1 MVKIFLNSVYNKK
14 KPSFSDLF
22 IIPKSKDNTIQLLKY
37 FATYTILVMG
47 TILGFIL
54 LIIPGIYFSLK
65 YRYASYEVVQ
75 NNTGIVEAFSNSGKI
90 TDGIK

>member
-1 MVKIFLNSVYNKK
+1 
-14 KPSFSDLF
+14 
-22 IIPKSKDNTIQLLKY
+22 
-37 FATYTILVMG
+37 MG